1 MKKVALIGSC
11 GTIGLQVLEVIRRHL
26 DEFEIVAL
34 ATRSE
39 NLIFE
44 SQIAEFRPRLAAAF
58 ANNRYKAL
66 DVARCAEADIVFNA
80 AGGFEGLEYSL
91 AAVRAGKT
99 LALANKE
106 SVICGGEI
114 LLPLAKKKGV
124 QIIPVDSEHSAI
136 WQCLDFGQKPV
147 RRLVITA
154 SGGPFKGCTREVLDK
169 VSPAE
174 ALNHPTWNMGRK
186 ISIDSATLMNKGF
199 EIIEAHG
206 LFGVPY
212 ENIDAVIH
220 PQSIVHSMVEF
231 TDGATLAQLSYPTMQ
246 VPIQLALSYPS
257 RLDLAVAPLD
267 FTKPLSL
274 DFQPLIK
281 EDYPCYALAVECGQA
296 GGILPCVLNAA
307 DEVAVAA
314 FLEGRIAFT
323 DIFRVTESVVSR
335 TRQTGVHSF
344 SQLEEADVIARTLAR
359 KIIDGL

>member
-11 GTIGLQVLEVIRRHL
+11 GTIGLQVLEVLRRHPE
-26 DEFEIVAL
+26 EFEIVAL
-34 ATRSE
+34 VSRSD

-44 SQIAEFRPRLAAAF
+44 SQLAEFRPKYAATF
-58 ANNRYKAL
+58 LTDRYRAV

-106 SVICGGEI
+106 SVVCGGEI

-136 WQCLDFGQKPV
+136 WQCLDFSQKPV

-169 VSPAE
+169 VTPEE
-174 ALNHPTWNMGRK
+174 ALKHPTWHMGKK
-186 ISIDSATLMNKGF
+186 ITVDSATLMNKGF

-212 ENIDAVIH
+212 DNIDAVIQ
-220 PQSIVHSMVEF
+220 PQSVVHSLVEF
-231 TDGATLAQLSYPTMQ
+231 TDGSTLAQLSYPTMQ
-246 VPIQLALSYPS
+246 VPIQLALSYPA
-257 RLDLAVAPLD
+257 RLDLAVAPID
-267 FTKPLSL
+267 YTKPFTL
-274 DFQPLIK
+274 DFQPLVK

-296 GGILPCVLNAA
+296 GGILPCALNAA
-307 DEVAVAA
+307 DEVAVSA

-323 DIFRVTESVVSR
+323 DIFRITESVVSK
-335 TRQTGVHSF
+335 TRQTGVRSF
-344 SQLEEADVIARTLAR
+344 SQLEEADVIARTLAK

>member
-11 GTIGLQVLEVIRRHL
+11 GTIGLQVLEVVRRHR

-39 NLIFE
+39 NLIFD

-58 ANNRYKAL
+58 VTDRYKAL
-66 DVARCAEADIVFNA
+66 EVARCAEADIIFNA

-91 AAVRAGKT
+91 AAVKAGKT

-154 SGGPFKGCTREVLDK
+154 SGGPFRGCTREILDK
-169 VSPAE
+169 VTPAE
-174 ALNHPTWNMGRK
+174 ALHHPTWNMGRK
-186 ISIDSATLMNKGF
+186 ISVDSATLMNKGF

-212 ENIDAVIH
+212 DNIDAVIH
-220 PQSIVHSMVEF
+220 PQSIVHSLVEF

-257 RLDLAVAPLD
+257 RLDLAVQPLD
-267 FTKPLSL
+267 YTRPFSL

-335 TRQTGVHSF
+335 TRQTGVRSF
-344 SQLEEADVIARTLAR
+344 SQLEEADVIARTLAK

>member
-11 GTIGLQVLEVIRRHL
+11 GSIGLQVLEIVRRHPE
-26 DEFEIVAL
+26 EFEIVGL

-44 SQIAEFRPRLAAAF
+44 SQIAEFRPKLAAAF
-58 ANNRYKAL
+58 VTDRYRAMEVAAL
-66 DVARCAEADIVFNA
+66 SGADIVFNA
-80 AGGFEGLEYSL
+80 ASGFEGLEYSL
-91 AAVRAGKT
+91 TAVRAGKT

-106 SVICGGEI
+106 SIVCGGEI
-114 LLPLAKKKGV
+114 LLPLARKRGV

-147 RRLVITA
+147 RRLIITA
-154 SGGPFKGCTREVLDK
+154 SGGPFRGCTRDKLDR
-169 VSPAE
+169 VTPEE
-174 ALNHPTWNMGRK
+174 ALRHPTWNMGKK
-186 ISIDSATLMNKGF
+186 ITVDSATLMNKGF

-212 ENIDAVIH
+212 ENIDAVIQ
-220 PQSIVHSMVEF
+220 PQSVVHSLVEY
-231 TDGATLAQLSYPTMQ
+231 TDGSTVAQLSFPTMR

-257 RLDLAVAPLD
+257 RLDLAVTPLD
-267 FTKPLSL
+267 YTKPFSL
-274 DFQPLIK
+274 EFQPLVK

-296 GGILPCVLNAA
+296 GGVLPCALNAA
-307 DEVAVAA
+307 DEVAVSA

-323 DIFRVTESVVSR
+323 DIFRVTEGVVSK
-335 TRQTGVHSF
+335 TRQTGVRSF
-344 SQLEEADVIARTLAR
+344 SQLEETDVIARTLAK

>member
-11 GTIGLQVLEVIRRHL
+11 GSIGMQVLEVVRRHPE
-26 DEFEIVAL
+26 EFEIVAL

-39 NLIFE
+39 NLIFD
-44 SQIAEFRPRLAAAF
+44 SQVAEFRPRLAAAF
-58 ANNRYKAL
+58 TTDRYRAIA
-66 DVARCAEADIVFNA
+66 VAKCAEADIIFNA

-106 SVICGGEI
+106 SIICGGEI
-114 LLPLAKKKGV
+114 LLPLARKKGV

-154 SGGPFKGCTREVLDK
+154 SGGPFKGQPREVLDK
-169 VSPAE
+169 VTPEE
-174 ALNHPTWNMGRK
+174 ALKHPTWKMGRK

-212 ENIDAVIH
+212 ENIDAVIQ
-220 PQSIVHSMVEF
+220 PQSVVHSLVEF
-231 TDGATLAQLSYPTMQ
+231 TDGSTLAQLSYPTMQ

-257 RLDLAVAPLD
+257 RLDLAVQPID
-267 FTKPLSL
+267 YTQPFSL
-274 DFQPLIK
+274 DFQPLVK
-281 EDYPCYALAVECGQA
+281 EEYPCFALALECGQA
-296 GGILPCVLNAA
+296 GGVLPCALNAA

-314 FLEGRIAFT
+314 FLEGRISFT
-323 DIFRVTESVVSR
+323 DIFRVTESVVSK
-335 TRQTGVHSF
+335 TRQTGVRSF
-344 SQLEEADVIARTLAR
+344 TQLEETDAIARTLAK

>member
-11 GTIGLQVLEVIRRHL
+11 GSIGLQVLEIVRRHPE
-26 DEFEIVAL
+26 EFEIVGL

-44 SQIAEFRPRLAAAF
+44 SQIAEFRPKLAAAF
-58 ANNRYKAL
+58 VTDRYRAMEVAAL
-66 DVARCAEADIVFNA
+66 SGADIVFNA
-80 AGGFEGLEYSL
+80 ASGFEGLEYSL
-91 AAVRAGKT
+91 TAVRAGKT

-106 SVICGGEI
+106 SIVCGGEI
-114 LLPLAKKKGV
+114 LLPLARKRGV

-147 RRLVITA
+147 RRLIITA
-154 SGGPFKGCTREVLDK
+154 SGGPFRGCTRDKLDR
-169 VSPAE
+169 VTPE
-174 ALNHPTWNMGRK
+174 DALRHPTWNMGKK
-186 ISIDSATLMNKGF
+186 ITVDSATLMNKGF

-212 ENIDAVIH
+212 ENIDAVIQ
-220 PQSIVHSMVEF
+220 PQSVVHSLVEY
-231 TDGATLAQLSYPTMQ
+231 TDGSTVAQLSFPTMR

-257 RLDLAVAPLD
+257 RLDLAVTPLD
-267 FTKPLSL
+267 YTKPFSL
-274 DFQPLIK
+274 EFQPLVK

-296 GGILPCVLNAA
+296 GGVLPCALNAA
-307 DEVAVAA
+307 DEVAVSA

-323 DIFRVTESVVSR
+323 DIFRVTEGVVSK
-335 TRQTGVHSF
+335 TRQTGVRSF
-344 SQLEEADVIARTLAR
+344 SQLEETDVIARTLAK